1 MKKSL
6 LVSLFGLTVLTH
18 LSAQKN
24 LVNGYILKSQFD
36 TVYGIIDDKN
46 YYRNSLYCEFSE
58 NRVDSLIRYYPGE
71 IYGYRFT
78 NGKYYISKNISIDG
92 KDSAFFL
99 EFLVH
104 GELDFYFRQDNQ
116 RLNQYYVSKKGSQ
129 ILPLDYSLE
138 IIHRDGKMYQKENRK
153 YIDVLEY
160 LTVGHPE
167 IQNEIQNLNV
177 PEHKNLINFA
187 EEYQDLVCKD
197 EKCIIYEKKMR
208 YRVLIEIAGGYKI
221 ISFENDY
228 YRSSG
233 TPFLGINLYINN
245 PRFSERSYFGIGYF
259 YEGKSIIDSSG
270 VTYHNFK
277 IPLTYG
283 YSSSRSGFSPVF
295 HAGFSVR
302 NYDDH
307 IFTTVSGAPGLKYN
321 FKRFFLK
328 AYVDFEFVSMILI
341 PLGYHSTNFGISF
354 NYKFGQ

>member
-1 MKKSL
+1 MERL
-6 LVSLFGLTVLTH
+6 ILIALFGFACFLNGT
-18 LSAQKN
+18 AQKN
-24 LVNGYILKSQFD
+24 LVSGYIITNQYD
-36 TVYGIIDDKN
+36 TINGVIDDKN
-46 YYRNSLYCEFSE
+46 YYKNSLYCDFAE
-58 NRVDSLIRYYPGE
+58 NKSDSLKRYYPGE

-78 NGKYYISKNISIDG
+78 DGKYYISKNISIDG

-104 GELDFYFRQDNQ
+104 GELDFYFRQDIQ
-116 RLNQYYVSKKGSQ
+116 RLNQYYVSKKDSK

-138 IIHRDGKMYQKENRK
+138 IIHRDGKMYQKENKK

-208 YRVLIEIAGGYKI
+208 YRVLLEIAGGYKI

-233 TPFLGINLYINN
+233 TPFLGINFYINN

-270 VTYHNFK
+270 VAYNNFK

-283 YSSSRSGFSPVF
+283 YSSSRPGFSPVF
-295 HAGFSVR
+295 HAGMNIR

-307 IFTTVSGAPGLKYN
+307 VFTTVSIAPGVKYN
-321 FKRFFLK
+321 FNRIFLK
-328 AYVDFEFVSMILI
+328 AYMDFEFVSMFII
-341 PLGYHSTNFGISF
+341 PLGYHSTNFGISI
-354 NYKFGQ
+354 NYRFGQ